1 MAKLNPDFY
10 TVWNY
15 RKDYLM
21 EKMSSEEKKGLVTA
35 LTYSQQDAIQNLMK
49 REMDLTEDI
58 IRNKDP
64 KCYAVWH
71 HRRWVFKQCVTSQFS
86 HT

>member
-1 MAKLNPDFY
+1 MQRMGND
-10 TVWNY
+10 
-15 RKDYLM
+15 
-21 EKMSSEEKKGLVTA
+21 EKKGFVTA

-49 REMDLTEDI
+49 KEMELTEDI

-71 HRRWVFKQCVTSQFS
+71 QRRWVFKQCVAYQFS
-86 HT
+86 HR

>member
-21 EKMSSEEKKGLVTA
+21 QRMGNDEKKGFVTA
-35 LTYSQQDAIQNLMK
+35 LTYSQEDAIQNLMK
-49 REMDLTEDI
+49 KEM
-58 IRNKDP
+58 
-64 KCYAVWH
+64 
-71 HRRWVFKQCVTSQFS
+71 
-86 HT
+86 

>member
-21 EKMSSEEKKGLVTA
+21 QRMGNDEKKGFVTA

-49 REMDLTEDI
+49 KERAMKNSRENYRKAM
-58 IRNKDP
+58 N
-64 KCYAVWH
+64 
-71 HRRWVFKQCVTSQFS
+71 RR
-86 HT
+86 